1 MEFIF
6 EPEFWVAVSFFLFVG
21 VVLYL
26 GVHKKIASALD
37 ARSAAIAK
45 ELEEA
50 KRLREEA
57 EKVLADYRRKQGDV
71 AKETKGII
79 DLASKEAESLA
90 AETRRSMKEQFE
102 RRMKLA
108 EDKIA
113 RAEAEALREVR
124 AAAAEAAVKAA
135 QMVIA
140 AKLTPEAADKLV
152 SQGIDALEGKLNYPG
167 VSQRPP
173 RPQNDSDIDSDLGSA
188 SEGATRLAR

>member
-79 DLASKEAESLA
+79 DLASKEAEMLA

-152 SQGIDALEGKLNYPG
+152 SQGIDALEGKLN
-167 VSQRPP
+167 
-173 RPQNDSDIDSDLGSA
+173 
-188 SEGATRLAR
+188 

>member
-21 VVLYL
+21 GMLYL
-26 GVHKKIASALD
+26 GVHKKLAAALD
-37 ARSAAIAK
+37 ARAASIAK

-71 AKETKGII
+71 AKETKDII
-79 DLASKEAESLA
+79 DLASKEAEILA

-124 AAAAEAAVKAA
+124 AAAAEAAVTAA
-135 QMVIA
+135 RTVIA
-140 AKLTPEAADKLV
+140 AKLTPEGADKLV
-152 SQGIDALEGKLNYPG
+152 SQGIDALKGKLN
-167 VSQRPP
+167 
-173 RPQNDSDIDSDLGSA
+173 
-188 SEGATRLAR
+188 

>member
-124 AAAAEAAVKAA
+124 TAAADAAVKAA

-152 SQGIDALEGKLNYPG
+152 SQGIDALEGKLN
-167 VSQRPP
+167 
-173 RPQNDSDIDSDLGSA
+173 
-188 SEGATRLAR
+188 

>member
-21 VVLYL
+21 GMLYL
-26 GVHKKIASALD
+26 GVHKKLAAALD
-37 ARSAAIAK
+37 ARAASIAK

-79 DLASKEAESLA
+79 DLASKEAEILA

-124 AAAAEAAVKAA
+124 AAAAEAAVTAA
-135 QMVIA
+135 RTVIA
-140 AKLTPEAADKLV
+140 AKLTPEGADKLV
-152 SQGIDALEGKLNYPG
+152 SQGIDSLKGKLN
-167 VSQRPP
+167 
-173 RPQNDSDIDSDLGSA
+173 
-188 SEGATRLAR
+188 

>member
-37 ARSAAIAK
+37 ARAAAIAK

-79 DLASKEAESLA
+79 DLASKEAEILA

-108 EDKIA
+108 KDKIA

-140 AKLTPEAADKLV
+140 ARLTPEAADKLV
-152 SQGIDALEGKLNYPG
+152 SQGIDALKGKLN
-167 VSQRPP
+167 
-173 RPQNDSDIDSDLGSA
+173 
-188 SEGATRLAR
+188 

>member
-1 MEFIF
+1 MEIIF

-21 VVLYL
+21 GMLYL
-26 GVHKKIASALD
+26 GVHKKLAAALD
-37 ARSAAIAK
+37 ARAASIAK

-57 EKVLADYRRKQGDV
+57 AKVLADYRRKQGDV
-71 AKETKGII
+71 AKETKDII
-79 DLASKEAESLA
+79 DLAAKEAEILA

-124 AAAAEAAVKAA
+124 IAAAEAAVAAA
-135 QMVIA
+135 QSVIA
-140 AKLTPEAADKLV
+140 AKLTPETADKLV
-152 SQGIDALEGKLNYPG
+152 TQGIAALKTKLN
-167 VSQRPP
+167 
-173 RPQNDSDIDSDLGSA
+173 
-188 SEGATRLAR
+188 

>member
-79 DLASKEAESLA
+79 DLASKEAEILA

-152 SQGIDALEGKLNYPG
+152 SQGIDALKGKLN
-167 VSQRPP
+167 
-173 RPQNDSDIDSDLGSA
+173 
-188 SEGATRLAR
+188 